1 MLFTKEFAHEAL
13 YYWDYETREAE
24 EKYWNKYY
32 TFTDRETYLEW
43 VSNWKKLYK
52 DISLAIRYLKME
64 RRTVRPKASWY
75 IQEVADQYRSTYGGQ
90 GASYTY
96 EADILSLAR
105 IAYTLL
111 RLREKA
117 KNLSKK
123 MKAER
128 LSKEA
133 VTPLT
138 RVS

>member
-13 YYWDYETREAE
+13 YFWNYETRDAE
-24 EKYWNKYY
+24 EKYWKKYY
-32 TFTDRETYLEW
+32 TFTDRDSYLMW

-52 DISLAIRYLKME
+52 DISIAIRYLKME

-75 IQEVADQYRSTYGGQ
+75 IQEIANQYRSTYGGK

-96 EADILSLAR
+96 EADVMSLAR

-111 RLREKA
+111 RLRENA
-117 KNLSKK
+117 KKLSQK
-123 MKAER
+123 MKAEMR
-128 LSKEA
+128 AKET

-138 RVS
+138 RAS